1 MDINGFLYA
10 ANMTNAL
17 AKEVPETKWDCQL
30 IEELGTLEKLFI
42 HIIRVRDIYRDGL
55 RTGIVDFPGD
65 FPSNEKNLMV
75 QLERSM
81 NELAFAFTQTSNQ
94 RIKMKEE
101 YLSVVELLNTAV
113 QHEGIHQGQYF
124 VALKQAKI
132 KLPKQWIQD
141 WGM

>member
-1 MDINGFLYA
+1 MIN
-10 ANMTNAL
+10 TL
-17 AKEVPETKWDCQL
+17 AEEIPENKWDVQL
-30 IEELGTLEKLFI
+30 IENLGSLRKLFI

-55 RTGIVDFPGD
+55 RTGIIEFPGNL
-65 FPSNEKNLMV
+65 PSSDDNLIE
-75 QLERSM
+75 QLDRSM
-81 NELAFAFTQTSNQ
+81 NELAFAFTQASNQ
-94 RIKMKEE
+94 RIKMGEE

-141 WGM
+141 WDM